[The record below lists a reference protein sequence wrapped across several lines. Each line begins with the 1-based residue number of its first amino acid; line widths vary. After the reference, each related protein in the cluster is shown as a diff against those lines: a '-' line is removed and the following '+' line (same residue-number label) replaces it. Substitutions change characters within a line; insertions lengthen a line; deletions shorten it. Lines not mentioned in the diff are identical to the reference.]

1 MKKIYLILIIAVI
14 IIFLFL
20 SLFLYYIN
28 KKQEPESPIENW
40 KLYENKEYGYSFKHP
55 ERFSIIQELAQG
67 YIGGNILGDPDR
79 GSSIIVY
86 VVTTPHPGL
95 GERIEDL
102 EINGY
107 KATLSKS
114 MNYKTGINI
123 YKGENLIVIY
133 LKNAN
138 NKITKSDE
146 DLFMNIVSSIQLSN

>member
-1 MKKIYLILIIAVI
+1 MKKIYLILIIAVF
-14 IIFLFL
+14 IIFSFL
-20 SLFLYYIN
+20 IFFLYLSN
-28 KKQEPESPIENW
+28 QEQVPESPIENW
-40 KLYENKEYGYSFKHP
+40 KLYENNEFGYSFKYP
-55 ERFSIIQELAQG
+55 ERFSVSQQLARG
-67 YIGGNILGDPDR
+67 YVGGNILGDPKK
-79 GSSIIVY
+79 GSSIIFY

-146 DLFMNIVSSIQLSN
+146 DLFMKIVSSIQLSN